1 VRKRMTLAVVILA
14 AGKGTRMKSSMPKVL
29 HPLAHKPLVQHVI
42 DTARTLDPSQ
52 IVVVYGH
59 GGDQVRKVVT
69 DADLS
74 WAEQAEQLGTGHAV
88 QQAMPHIKEADRVL
102 VLYGDVPLTSAQ
114 TLRELLDKADDGMG
128 LLTINLDDPS
138 GYGRIVRDD
147 KGGVERIVEQK
158 DANAD
163 ELAIQEVNTGIMV
176 FPGEKLSGWLNGL
189 SNNNAQGEYY
199 LTDLLAMAV
208 KDGVSIAVTQPKH
221 QFEADGVNNKLQLA
235 ELERAY
241 QRLQADQ
248 LMTDGVLLRD
258 PNRFDL
264 RGSLTHGTDCEIDIN
279 VIIEGK
285 VTLGNNVKIGANV
298 VLRNVSIGDNTVV
311 VENCIFDDAT
321 VGADCTIGPFSRLR
335 PGADLTGGA
344 HIGNFVEIKKSV
356 VGLGSKVNHLT
367 YIGDSQI
374 GAGVNIGAG
383 TITCNYDGANK
394 HTTVIGD
401 NAFIGSNSALVA
413 PVTIGKGAT
422 IGAGSVIRKDTPD
435 NKLTLSG
442 GKQVTIENW
451 ERPKKQPK

>member
-1 VRKRMTLAVVILA
+1 MTLAVVILA

-42 DTARTLDPSQ
+42 DTARSLDPSQ

-59 GGDQVRKVVT
+59 GGDQVREVVI

-102 VLYGDVPLTSAQ
+102 VLYGDVPLTSAE
-114 TLRELLDKADDGMG
+114 TLRELLDQAGEGMG

-147 KGGVERIVEQK
+147 KGAVERIVEQK

-208 KDGVSIAVTQPKH
+208 SDGVSIAVTQPEH

-241 QRLQADQ
+241 QRLQADR

-264 RGSLTHGTDCEIDIN
+264 RGSLMHGTDCEIDIN
-279 VIIEGK
+279 VIIEGN

-335 PGADLTGGA
+335 PGADLIGGA

-435 NKLTLSG
+435 DKLTLSG

-451 ERPKKQPK
+451 KRPKKQPK

>member
-1 VRKRMTLAVVILA
+1 MTLAVVILA

-42 DTARTLDPSQ
+42 DTARSLDPSQ

-59 GGDQVRKVVT
+59 GGDQVREVVI

-102 VLYGDVPLTSAQ
+102 VLYGDVPLTSAE
-114 TLRELLDKADDGMG
+114 TLRELLDQAGKGMG

-147 KGGVERIVEQK
+147 KGAVERIVEQK

-208 KDGVSIAVTQPKH
+208 SDGVSIAVTQPEH

-241 QRLQADQ
+241 QRLQADR

-279 VIIEGK
+279 VIIEGN

-335 PGADLTGGA
+335 PGADLTGRA

-435 NKLTLSG
+435 DKLTLSG
-442 GKQVTIENW
+442 GKQVTISNW

>member
-1 VRKRMTLAVVILA
+1 MTLAVVILA
-14 AGKGTRMKSSMPKVL
+14 AGKGKRMKSSVPKVL

-42 DTARTLDPSQ
+42 DTARTLEPSQ
-52 IVVVYGH
+52 IVVVFGH
-59 GGDQVRKVVT
+59 GGDQVREVVT

-102 VLYGDVPLTSAQ
+102 VLYGDVPLTSAE
-114 TLRELLDKADDGMG
+114 TLRELLEQAGDDMG

-138 GYGRIVRDD
+138 GYGRIIRDD
-147 KGGVERIVEQK
+147 KGAVERIVEQK

-176 FPGEKLSGWLNGL
+176 FPGDKLSGWLNGL

-208 KDGVSIAVTQPKH
+208 NDGVSIAVTQPEH

-235 ELERAY
+235 KLERAY
-241 QRLQADQ
+241 QRLQADR
-248 LMTDGVLLRD
+248 LMTEGLLLRD

-264 RGSLTHGTDCEIDIN
+264 RGTLTHGTDCEIDIN
-279 VIIEGK
+279 VIIEGN

-298 VLRNVSIGDNTVV
+298 LLRNVSIGDNTVV

-435 NKLTLSG
+435 DKLTLSG
-442 GKQVTIENW
+442 GKQVTISNW

>member
-1 VRKRMTLAVVILA
+1 MTLAVVILA

-42 DTARTLDPSQ
+42 DTARSLDPSQ

-59 GGDQVRKVVT
+59 GGDQVREVVI

-102 VLYGDVPLTSAQ
+102 VLYGDVPLTSAE
-114 TLRELLDKADDGMG
+114 TLRELLDQAGKGMG

-147 KGGVERIVEQK
+147 KGAVERIVEQK

-208 KDGVSIAVTQPKH
+208 SDGVSIAVTQPEH

-241 QRLQADQ
+241 QRLQADR

-279 VIIEGK
+279 VIIEGN

-311 VENCIFDDAT
+311 VENCIFDNAT

-435 NKLTLSG
+435 DKLTLSG

-451 ERPKKQPK
+451 ERPKKQSK

>member
-1 VRKRMTLAVVILA
+1 MTLAVVILA

-42 DTARTLDPSQ
+42 DTARSLDPSQ

-59 GGDQVRKVVT
+59 GGDQVREVVI

-102 VLYGDVPLTSAQ
+102 VLYGDVPLTSAE
-114 TLRELLDKADDGMG
+114 TLRELLDQAGNGMG

-147 KGGVERIVEQK
+147 KGAVERIVEQK

-208 KDGVSIAVTQPKH
+208 SDGVSIAVTQPEH

-241 QRLQADQ
+241 QRLQADR

-279 VIIEGK
+279 VIIEGN

-344 HIGNFVEIKKSV
+344 HIGNFVEIKNSV

-435 NKLTLSG
+435 DKLTLSG

-451 ERPKKQPK
+451 ERPKKQSK

>member
-1 VRKRMTLAVVILA
+1 MTLAVVILA
-14 AGKGTRMKSSMPKVL
+14 AGKGKRMKSSVPKVL

-42 DTARTLDPSQ
+42 DTARALEPSQ
-52 IVVVYGH
+52 IVVVFGH
-59 GGDQVRKVVT
+59 GGDQVREVVT

-102 VLYGDVPLTSAQ
+102 VLYGDVPLTSAE
-114 TLRELLDKADDGMG
+114 TLRELLEQAGDGMG

-138 GYGRIVRDD
+138 GYGRIIRDD
-147 KGGVERIVEQK
+147 KGAVERIVEQK

-321 VGADCTIGPFSRLR
+321 VGTDCTIGPFSRLR

-435 NKLTLSG
+435 DKLTLSG
-442 GKQVTIENW
+442 GKQVTISNW

>member
-1 VRKRMTLAVVILA
+1 MTLAVVILA

-42 DTARTLDPSQ
+42 DTARSLDPSQ

-59 GGDQVRKVVT
+59 GGDQVREVVT

-102 VLYGDVPLTSAQ
+102 VLYGDVPLTSAE
-114 TLRELLDKADDGMG
+114 TLRELLEQAGEGMG

-147 KGGVERIVEQK
+147 KGAVERIVEQK

-208 KDGVSIAVTQPKH
+208 NDGVSIAVTQPEH

-241 QRLQADQ
+241 QRLQADR

-279 VIIEGK
+279 VIIEGN

-435 NKLTLSG
+435 DKLTLSG